1 MAFPWMKNSVF
12 WFVFFFLRFFLMVQS
27 QMGQH
32 WFRYWLGAE
41 IKYSYVIFISGPPT
55 SLPANPPVIPTFPWW
70 KNPARHRSPH
80 VTSFWCVMVR
90 RELTKRERWTHSHG
104 WVIWTFVGVMTWYC
118 ILHTRRLLIRHI
130 SCCWCLLGATMTLW
144 HGNVCRITGPLWGES
159 TDHRWVLL
167 TNGQRCVAIRV
178 FFVVSLNRLNSRQ
191 DAIKFRPHGAH
202 VTSL

>member
-1 MAFPWMKNSVF
+1 MAFPWIKNSVF
-12 WFVFFFLRFFLMVQS
+12 WFIFFFLRFFLMVQS

-32 WFRYWLGAE
+32 WFGYWLGAE

-55 SLPANPPVIPTFPWW
+55 PLPANPPVMPTFPWW

-90 RELTKRERWTHSHG
+90 RRTHRTRALDSQSWVSHLDFCGSDDMILYLTYKEAAYKAHFLLLMSTWGHDD
-104 WVIWTFVGVMTWYC
+104 VMTWK
-118 ILHTRRLLIRHI
+118 RLPHYWPFVRGIYWSSMGSPHKRPMMR
-130 SCCWCLLGATMTLW
+130 S
-144 HGNVCRITGPLWGES
+144 
-159 TDHRWVLL
+159 
-167 TNGQRCVAIRV
+167 IRV

-202 VTSL
+202 VTS